1 MKRLILLTMIL
12 AICGALYA
20 QDELFKKY
28 ENTKGVETV
37 YISKNLLSIVGTTD
51 IGDLN
56 VSKAA
61 KKIER
66 IQVLEC
72 EQVSLLQGIRDYALS
87 IFKREK
93 YEQIMR
99 TTDDGEVTYIYQ
111 KQRGKLTEFVILTSE
126 KKELTIVNI
135 LGTLTLK
142 EIKEIAN

>member
-12 AICGALYA
+12 AACGALRA

-37 YISKNLLSIVGTTD
+37 YISKSLLSMVGAAD

-56 VSKAA
+56 VSKVA

-72 EQVSLLQGIRDYALS
+72 GRPSLIQGIRDYALG
-87 IFKREK
+87 IFKRDK

-99 TTDDGEVTYIYQ
+99 TTDDGEITYIYQ
-111 KQRGKLTEFVILTSE
+111 RQRGKQNEFVILTIE
-126 KKELTIVNI
+126 KDELTIVNI
-135 LGTLTLK
+135 LGGLTLK
-142 EIKEIAN
+142 EIKEIAE

>member
-12 AICGALYA
+12 VICSALYA

-37 YISKNLLSIVGTTD
+37 YISKNLLSILGTTD
-51 IGDLN
+51 IGDLK

-72 EQVSLLQGIRDYALS
+72 ERASLLQGIRDYA
-87 IFKREK
+87 
-93 YEQIMR
+93 QIMR
-99 TTDDGEVTYIYQ
+99 TTDDGEITYIYQ
-111 KQRGKLTEFVILTSE
+111 KQRGKQTEFVILTTE
-126 KKELTIVNI
+126 KSELTIVNI